1 MYLRFTTAGAGQTA
15 TGCLAP
21 PPGLKQT
28 ELIIPYNFEMFQRS
42 GFYHLLKYTE
52 YLPESAF
59 PKTQKYRACKKL
71 PSVFIFLF
79 LMAGLI

>member
-1 MYLRFTTAGAGQTA
+1 
-15 TGCLAP
+15 
-21 PPGLKQT
+21 
-28 ELIIPYNFEMFQRS
+28 MFQRS
-42 GFYHLLKYTE
+42 GFDHLLKYTE
-52 YLPESAF
+52 YLPESTF